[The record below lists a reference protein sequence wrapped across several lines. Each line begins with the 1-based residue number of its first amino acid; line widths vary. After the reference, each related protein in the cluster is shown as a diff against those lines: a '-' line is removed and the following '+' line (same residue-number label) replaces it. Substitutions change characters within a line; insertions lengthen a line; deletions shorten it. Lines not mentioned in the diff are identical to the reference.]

1 MPLLSHLV
9 DDVQRKFGFPHR
21 RTGGNEYQVSGL
33 HTACFCVQFINTGHQ
48 RPGFLQPLIPA
59 FNTLNHFRKHIINMY
74 RLNDALS
81 CRQCDH
87 HVLRILQGI
96 FSCFTGMRI
105 T

>member
-33 HTACFCVQFINTGHQ
+33 HTARFCVQFINTGHQ
-48 RPGFLQPLIPA
+48 RPGFLQSLIAA
-59 FNTLNHFRKHIINMY
+59 FNTVDHFRKDIINVN

-81 CRQCDH
+81 GRQ
-87 HVLRILQGI
+87 
-96 FSCFTGMRI
+96 
-105 T
+105 